1 MSKSAMPIL
10 LLGGGALLLMSGKKK
25 KKSPSSSDISAPQHD
40 ASEEENSS
48 ENTGIPE
55 EEVSEED
62 DLEGEDENS
71 GSFETDESKEDVDEE
86 EDFGDEDPDSASFEG
101 EAEDPEVVCEKFM
114 TAVHV
119 NPQSEDEAPISEV
132 AVSESVLPAMN
143 TVASSI
149 KGATGEPLD
158 EEKHG
163 PALVLEGLRALVPG
177 CEWGYNEQDDFF
189 FYNDGKMIETD
200 TAKDVLFGLIKISSE
215 VIKEQNLPDTGK
227 TPSPKTGSGGIQM
240 G

>member
-1 MSKSAMPIL
+1 MPSSALPLI

-25 KKSPSSSDISAPQHD
+25 KSSTSSALDSGSD
-40 ASEEENSS
+40 SS
-48 ENTGIPE
+48 GTEGLPE
-55 EEVSEED
+55 EEVSEEK
-62 DLEGEDENS
+62 DLEEEDS
-71 GSFETDESKEDVDEE
+71 LVSFETEESKEDAAED
-86 EDFGDEDPDSASFEG
+86 EDFGDEESDGESDSATFQG
-101 EAEDPEVVCEKFM
+101 DAEDPEAVCEKFM

-119 NPQSEDEAPISEV
+119 VPQSEGEAPIAEV
-132 AVSESVLPAMN
+132 AVNESVLPAMN

-149 KGATGEPLD
+149 KGATDAPLD

-177 CEWGYNEQDDFF
+177 CEWGYNEQEDFF
-189 FYNDGKMIETD
+189 FYNDGKMIETE
-200 TAKDVLFGLIKISSE
+200 TAKDVLFGLIQISSE

-227 TPSPKTGSGGIQM
+227 TPAPKTGSGGIQM